1 MVEYIPADMDKFTVK
16 PAQQGSVKE
25 LDVSSYDLGRKQV
38 VVDLIGD
45 EFHSFINDTA

>member
-1 MVEYIPADMDKFTVK
+1 MK

-25 LDVSSYDLGRKQV
+25 LDVYDLERKEV

-45 EFHSFINDTA
+45 EFDSFINDTAQHPQGKLST